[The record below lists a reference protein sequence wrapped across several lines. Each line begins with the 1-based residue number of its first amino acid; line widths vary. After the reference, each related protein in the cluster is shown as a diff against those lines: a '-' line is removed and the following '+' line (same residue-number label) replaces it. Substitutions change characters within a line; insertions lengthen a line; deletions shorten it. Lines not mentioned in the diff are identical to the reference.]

1 MNYYHFE
8 VSKMKKIILPT
19 FTLTFLS
26 QLIFTYFFVIVG
38 KFEENDVDDILTSYP
53 AILSLASTITMC
65 IISVYGAVAISRH
78 IVKNYVG
85 DNRNRVFL
93 FPIKRSRLYLIK
105 NIVFG
110 CILGL
115 SQFVALLLVNLIFS
129 IGETI
134 FPILGKPIK
143 SYWVDF
149 IFVAVV
155 CVLLTLSIV
164 LFSSFIGIYFSSTMY
179 TVITSIISIVVL
191 ANVSALSL
199 INFQFAASIGASCV
213 LLAMLPI
220 LRYVGKRIDES
231 EAI

>member
-8 VSKMKKIILPT
+8 TSKMKKIIFPT
-19 FTLTFLS
+19 FVLTLLS

-38 KFEENDVDDILTSYP
+38 RFDGDDILTSYP
-53 AILSLASTITMC
+53 AIISLASTITMC
-65 IISVYGAVAISRH
+65 IISVYGAVAISRY
-78 IVKNYVG
+78 IVNNYVG

-93 FPIKRSRLYLIK
+93 YPIKRSRLYLIK

-110 CILGL
+110 CIFGL
-115 SQFVALLLVNLIFS
+115 SQFVALLLVNSIFF

-134 FPILGKPIK
+134 FPILDKPIK
-143 SYWVDF
+143 SYWLDF

-164 LFSSFIGIYFSSTMY
+164 LFSSFIGIYFASTMY
-179 TVITSIISIVVL
+179 TVITCIISIVVV

-199 INFQFAASIGASCV
+199 INYQFAASLGALCV
-213 LLAMLPI
+213 LLAMMPI
-220 LRYVGKRIDES
+220 LRNVSKRIDKS
-231 EAI
+231 ETL

>member
-8 VSKMKKIILPT
+8 ISKMKKIIFPT
-19 FTLTFLS
+19 FALTFLS

-38 KFEENDVDDILTSYP
+38 KFEGNDGDDILTSYP

-65 IISVYGAVAISRH
+65 IISVYGAVAISRY

-85 DNRNRVFL
+85 DHRNRVFL
-93 FPIKRSRLYLIK
+93 YPIKRSRLYLIK

-115 SQFVALLLVNLIFS
+115 PQFVALLLVNSIFS

-199 INFQFAASIGASCV
+199 INFQFFASIGALCV

-231 EAI
+231 ETI